1 MTEAFDSQECFV
13 LELGS
18 KLGIIPKRKQL
29 F

>member
-1 MTEAFDSQECFV
+1 MTEVFDSQECFV

-18 KLGIIPKRKQL
+18 QLAIIPKRKQL